1 MEDGDEVV
9 FGYDPLD
16 PDSWAA
22 LPTTNFTGLVLLTAV
37 FLLAGACRGLSQE
50 GFRATIFMT
59 AGK

>member
-37 FLLAGACRGLSQE
+37 FLLVSRPVNN
-50 GFRATIFMT
+50 MD
-59 AGK
+59 